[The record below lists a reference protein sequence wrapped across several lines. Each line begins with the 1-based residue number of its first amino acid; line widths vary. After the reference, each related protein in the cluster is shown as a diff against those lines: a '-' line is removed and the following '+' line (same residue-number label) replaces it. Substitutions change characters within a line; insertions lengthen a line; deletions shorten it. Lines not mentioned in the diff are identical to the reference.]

1 MPMRNM
7 GGTLAVAPVV
17 VILAGR
23 VVAGM
28 GVAMAAGAAVG
39 VALVDGTEAPAGAV
53 AGVAITVAAGGGD
66 TPIFMVVMG
75 DMAVGTR
82 IGATPTGALTGR
94 VGAGGGPCHMLMAA
108 RLM

>member
-1 MPMRNM
+1 MRSM
-7 GGTLAVAPVV
+7 GGTLAVAPVA

-39 VALVDGTEAPAGAV
+39 VVLVDGTEAPAGAV

-66 TPIFMVVMG
+66 TPILMVVMV
-75 DMAVGTR
+75 VGTH

>member
-1 MPMRNM
+1 M

-17 VILAGR
+17 VISVDR

-39 VALVDGTEAPAGAV
+39 VVLVDGTEAP

-66 TPIFMVVMG
+66 TPILMVVMV
-75 DMAVGTR
+75 VGTH

>member
-1 MPMRNM
+1 M

-39 VALVDGTEAPAGAV
+39 VVLVDGTEAPAGAV

-66 TPIFMVVMG
+66 TPILMVVMV
-75 DMAVGTR
+75 VGTR

-94 VGAGGGPCHMLMAA
+94 VGAGDGPCHMLMAA

>member
-1 MPMRNM
+1 M

-17 VILAGR
+17 VISVDR

-39 VALVDGTEAPAGAV
+39 VVLVDGTEAPAGAV

-66 TPIFMVVMG
+66 TPILMVVMV
-75 DMAVGTR
+75 VGTH
-82 IGATPTGALTGR
+82 IGATPTGVLTGR
-94 VGAGGGPCHMLMAA
+94 VGAGDGPCHMLMVA

>member
-39 VALVDGTEAPAGAV
+39 VVLVDGTEAPAGAV

-66 TPIFMVVMG
+66 TPILMVV
-75 DMAVGTR
+75 MAVGTR

-108 RLM
+108 RRM

>member
-1 MPMRNM
+1 MLMRSM

-39 VALVDGTEAPAGAV
+39 VVLVDGTEAPAGAV

-66 TPIFMVVMG
+66 TPILMVVMV
-75 DMAVGTR
+75 VGTR

-94 VGAGGGPCHMLMAA
+94 VGAGDGPCHMLMVA

>member
-1 MPMRNM
+1 M

-39 VALVDGTEAPAGAV
+39 VVLVDGTEAPAGAV
-53 AGVAITVAAGGGD
+53 AGVAITVVVGGGD
-66 TPIFMVVMG
+66 TPILMVVMV
-75 DMAVGTR
+75 VGTH
-82 IGATPTGALTGR
+82 IGAIPTGALTGR

>member
-1 MPMRNM
+1 M

-23 VVAGM
+23 MVAGM

-66 TPIFMVVMG
+66 TPILMVV
-75 DMAVGTR
+75 GTH
-82 IGATPTGALTGR
+82 IGATPTGVLTGP
-94 VGAGGGPCHMLMAA
+94 VGAGDGPCHMLMAA

>member
-1 MPMRNM
+1 M

-28 GVAMAAGAAVG
+28 GEAMA
-39 VALVDGTEAPAGAV
+39 AGAV

-66 TPIFMVVMG
+66 TPILMVVMV
-75 DMAVGTR
+75 VGTH
-82 IGATPTGALTGR
+82 IGATPTGALIGR

>member
-1 MPMRNM
+1 M

-53 AGVAITVAAGGGD
+53 AGVAITVVAGGGD
-66 TPIFMVVMG
+66 TPILMVVMV
-75 DMAVGTR
+75 VGTR
-82 IGATPTGALTGR
+82 IGATPTGALTGQ
-94 VGAGGGPCHMLMAA
+94 VGAGDGPCHMLMVA